1 MNFQNEKL
9 IVKNKIPCH
18 VDVCSQGWPSQSEV
32 ELHLKTCNGEQP
44 KSSVQI
50 HLDSAPRETKGSV
63 SSEKPL
69 STLM

>member
-1 MNFQNEKL
+1 MYGITKSQ
-9 IVKNKIPCH
+9 IPCN

-32 ELHLKTCNGEQP
+32 DLHMKTCNGEQP

-50 HLDSAPRETKGSV
+50 HVESTPKQSKGAA

-69 STLM
+69 QALM